1 MERGLNRKAPD
12 ISLTQLVSCR
22 GCKQVLSTGNLIL
35 RALDE
40 EHGMGKPWV
49 LWIILIVICVWS
61 GGLAL
66 RTNNDK
72 SRATQLRLMTKA
84 GETEALPRRGTAIRE
99 KEIAAIF
106 RGVAYGAPTQGRP
119 NSTIPSVFIIPSGI
133 STVSSF
139 VSTAATV
146 EDSYSV
152 KNLPLNP
159 ESAPNPERGKNS
171 SITSAQGEKNVGIQD
186 KTNSAIVSMSTLSPK
201 GTSSI
206 NHHTKS
212 SSENETGVVE
222 VKGIG
227 GNGNQ
232 GSADLRWNLGF
243 IWWVQVYMSVGLFTL
258 LAIVT
263 LFLMA
268 RFAIASHLLPRPHY
282 LVLHLLIFF
291 TAFLRSLHTL
301 HDSHTLRYVLPVF
314 LLAPVEESIWPCLT
328 AALAL
333 VLVAVLRVWRNPR
346 HPHLAL
352 ALALVTAVHLI
363 TLPAALLAA
372 ALLKEE
378 EDLPIK
384 TTTRAVTAAWGGT
397 VGMGGIWA
405 VWRESRDYSSQMT
418 DVRVNNS
425 QENCPNVAYP
435 ARLVFTAAFTQLLLA
450 GLHVYTLLMPVSP
463 EGHIWLWWFSISI
476 SRGLELVVC
485 STLVSAA
492 ALTLDRPNQCCVFR
506 SCCQKRT
513 VEIVHPTEIKMI
525 HPMGVYT
532 LQPVRPKNEHAQTI
546 AALSLSNA
554 HKEKRNHSSLDYV
567 TSDFQLVWNHNRQR
581 PLTGSQT
588 THRLIGDDIPRAHIL
603 PLAPRSVM
611 EPFVNNNAFSST
623 LPRNRMY
630 ASPSACLQFEE
641 EEIKN
646 SQERGINYNSKS
658 STLLSESSGS
668 SKLYSSPQ
676 IPLRTSR
683 SWDELS
689 TGHVYED
696 PMKAKPGSVDE
707 GLSDLSDMNSDNI
720 NDLFFNET
728 CSPVLLR
735 PKRRS
740 RRRHHTACY
749 LSARH
754 FTTHQAGIH
763 PGHMIP
769 HSSKSSDQK
778 LLVRQNATQHTPSD
792 PSSFQKSSDYSVNT
806 SLPGILPPP
815 PFLSSAQNTSTIHCG
830 SLHLP
835 SSAQTSS
842 IRHGQTGQ
850 SRPKLKSKPDHHE
863 GF

>member
-1 MERGLNRKAPD
+1 
-12 ISLTQLVSCR
+12 
-22 GCKQVLSTGNLIL
+22 
-35 RALDE
+35 
-40 EHGMGKPWV
+40 MGKPWD
-49 LWIILIVICVWS
+49 LWIALTVICVWS
-61 GGLAL
+61 GCLAL
-66 RTNNDK
+66 RTNNEK
-72 SRATQLRLMTKA
+72 GRATQLRLMTKA

-119 NSTIPSVFIIPSGI
+119 INSTIPSAFVVPPGV
-133 STVSSF
+133 STVAAAAASSSSSSSSF
-139 VSTAATV
+139 ASTVATL
-146 EDSYSV
+146 EDSYYAVSH
-152 KNLPLNP
+152 LPLNP
-159 ESAPNPERGKNS
+159 EPGPNPERDRNS
-171 SITSAQGEKNVGIQD
+171 DGTSAKDHNGGFHDE
-186 KTNSAIVSMSTLSPK
+186 TNSAIVSLSTLSPK

-206 NHHTKS
+206 NHHITGG
-212 SSENETGVVE
+212 SSENATGVVG

-227 GNGNQ
+227 KNGSQ
-232 GSADLRWNLGF
+232 GSADLRWNLGL
-243 IWWVQVYMSVGLFTL
+243 IWWVQVYTSVGLFTL

-263 LFLMA
+263 LFLMT
-268 RFAIASHLLPRPHY
+268 RFAISTHLLPRPHY
-282 LVLHLLIFF
+282 LLLHLLIFF
-291 TAFLRSLHTL
+291 TAFLRSLHIL
-301 HDSHTLRYVLPVF
+301 HDSHTLKYALPVF
-314 LLAPVEESIWPCLT
+314 LLANVEEAIWPCLT

-333 VLVAVLRVWRNPR
+333 VLVAVLRVWRHPK

-352 ALALVTAVHLI
+352 GLALVTAVHLV

-372 ALLKEE
+372 TLLKEE
-378 EDLPIK
+378 ENLPIK
-384 TTTRAVTAAWGGT
+384 TTTRAVTAAWGGA

-418 DVRVNNS
+418 TDVRVSSSHENS
-425 QENCPNVAYP
+425 SPNVAYP
-435 ARLVFTAAFTQLLLA
+435 ARLVFTAAVTQLLLA
-450 GLHVYTLLMPVSP
+450 GLHVYTLLMPISP
-463 EGHIWLWWFSISI
+463 EGHIWVWWFCISI

-492 ALTLDRPNQCCVFR
+492 ALTLDRPSQCCVFR

-532 LQPVRPKNEHAQTI
+532 LQPARPKNEHAQTI
-546 AALSLSNA
+546 AALSLSNP
-554 HKEKRNHSSLDYV
+554 HKDKRNHSSLDYV
-567 TSDFQLVWNHNRQR
+567 TSDFQLVWSHNRQR
-581 PLTGSQT
+581 PLAGSQT

-603 PLAPRSVM
+603 PIAPRNVM
-611 EPFVNNNAFSST
+611 EPFVNTNAFSST
-623 LPRNRMY
+623 LPRNRIY
-630 ASPSACLQFEE
+630 ASPTACLQFEE
-641 EEIKN
+641 EEMKN

-676 IPLRTSR
+676 IPLRSSR

-754 FTTHQAGIH
+754 FTTHQPGGVGVGGGGVHH
-763 PGHMIP
+763 PGHLVS

-778 LLVRQNATQHTPSD
+778 LLVRQNATQHTPSEQGTFPKPGD
-792 PSSFQKSSDYSVNT
+792 FSSVNA

-815 PFLSSAQNTSTIHCG
+815 PFLSSAQNTSTVHRG
-830 SLHLP
+830 SLHPP
-835 SSAQTSS
+835 SSAQNSSSSSSS
-842 IRHGQTGQ
+842 IRHGHVGLN
-850 SRPKLKSKPDHHE
+850 RPKLKPKPDHHD

>member
-1 MERGLNRKAPD
+1 
-12 ISLTQLVSCR
+12 
-22 GCKQVLSTGNLIL
+22 
-35 RALDE
+35 
-40 EHGMGKPWV
+40 MGKPWV
-49 LWIILIVICVWS
+49 LWITLTVICVWS
-61 GGLAL
+61 GCLAL

-106 RGVAYGAPTQGRP
+106 RGVAYGAPTQG
-119 NSTIPSVFIIPSGI
+119 PSSPPG
-133 STVSSF
+133 
-139 VSTAATV
+139 VSTAASSSSSPSSFASTSATL
-146 EDSYSV
+146 EDSYTISH
-152 KNLPLNP
+152 LPLNP
-159 ESAPNPERGKNS
+159 EPGPNPDRGRNS
-171 SITSAQGEKNVGIQD
+171 NRTSARGDSNVGFQD
-186 KTNSAIVSMSTLSPK
+186 KTNSAIVSISTLSPK

-206 NHHTKS
+206 NHHITGS
-212 SSENETGVVE
+212 LENATGVVE

-227 GNGNQ
+227 KNGSQ
-232 GSADLRWNLGF
+232 GSGDLRWNLGL
-243 IWWVQVYMSVGLFTL
+243 IWWVQVYTSVGLFTL

-268 RFAIASHLLPRPHY
+268 RFAIATHLLPRPHY

-291 TAFLRSLHTL
+291 TAFLRSLHIL

-314 LLAPVEESIWPCLT
+314 LLATVEDAIWPCLT

-333 VLVAVLRVWRNPR
+333 VLVAVLRVWRHPR

-352 ALALVTAVHLI
+352 AVALVTTVHLI

-372 ALLKEE
+372 TLLKEGE
-378 EDLPIK
+378 NLPIK
-384 TTTRAVTAAWGGT
+384 MTTRAVTAAWGGA

-418 DVRVNNS
+418 DVRVSSNHENS
-425 QENCPNVAYP
+425 PNVAYP
-435 ARLVFTAAFTQLLLA
+435 ARLVFTAALTQLLLA
-450 GLHVYTLLMPVSP
+450 GLHVYTLLMPISP
-463 EGHIWLWWFSISI
+463 EGHIWVWWFCISI

-532 LQPVRPKNEHAQTI
+532 LQPARPKNEHAQTI

-554 HKEKRNHSSLDYV
+554 HKDKRNHSSLDYV

-603 PLAPRSVM
+603 PIAPRNVM
-611 EPFVNNNAFSST
+611 EPFVNTNAFSST
-623 LPRNRMY
+623 LPRNRIY
-630 ASPSACLQFEE
+630 ASPTACLQFEE
-641 EEIKN
+641 EEMKT

-676 IPLRTSR
+676 IPLRSSR

-754 FTTHQAGIH
+754 FTTHQPGVGGVHH
-763 PGHMIP
+763 PGHLVS
-769 HSSKSSDQK
+769 HSSKSSEQK
-778 LLVRQNATQHTPSD
+778 LLVRQNATQHNPSEQGTFPKPGD
-792 PSSFQKSSDYSVNT
+792 FSVNT

-815 PFLSSAQNTSTIHCG
+815 PFLSTAQNTSTVHRG
-830 SLHLP
+830 SLHPPPPLKFLLFLLLHSP
-835 SSAQTSS
+835 WTHGPEQAQVET
-842 IRHGQTGQ
+842 
-850 SRPKLKSKPDHHE
+850 
-863 GF
+863 